1 MINLQSLCLRL
12 WLCIPALLFS
22 VFLSSSSKAVDC
34 STDTVGLCTP
44 TIEEIIDETVT
55 ETIQYE
61 ADGYTVTTETI
72 TDTTTTTV
80 ANEDS
85 GDILDGDNNYVSS
98 TKEGDMDSDWGGQG
112 PASMP
117 TGNNCFGLGTDKCAQ
132 ITGSGNSTSTMGV
145 DGMGTTFINTVDISD
160 LDINYGGKTNYTIKV
175 DKQDAEDRIY
185 MHITGK
191 NGNTNVFSG
200 TDILSESGVASGYEA
215 YSGGFDFNGK
225 ITTLIIEVG
234 GRDINLAIGP
244 LFDDVTVN
252 VLYNTINTIVQQSI
266 TSVEMWVAQGGSTE
280 TETITIVENI
290 FEHND
295 IIEAPDGDMYF
306 EPEFEEPDME
316 MSYEIV
322 EIEMEMEMNFDMD
335 FEFDMPDID
344 MPDMEMNMD
353 MATVEIEMEMEM
365 NMEMD
370 FEMEM
375 EMDMDMPEP
384 MEMAEIDMP
393 EPDMEMPDMDMD
405 METPEIEMDMDTEMP
420 ETDMDM
426 SEPEMEPEMEVEPE
440 PTTEPE
446 PEMEEPVNEPEPETE
461 AEPEPADEPSE
472 EPADEPKEEM
482 EEEPEPEKGAPEAD
496 ADEDQPED
504 MEESEDKGE
513 AEEKPVKKPE
523 SKKEKA
529 AKKIVKKMG
538 DKGRYDSQNQ
548 LKTLIVMQVL
558 GNTKTFFESQQQLN
572 DRAGFFT
579 DESLPDAVISDN
591 NIAGYFLFAGS
602 DGLMN
607 EMVMQQWQK

>member
-55 ETIQYE
+55 ETIQYG

-80 ANEDS
+80 TNEDS

-117 TGNNCFGLGTDKCAQ
+117 TGNNCFGLGTDKCAS

-175 DKQDAEDRIY
+175 DKQDAQDRIY

-215 YSGGFDFNGK
+215 YSGGFDFSGK

-306 EPEFEEPDME
+306 EPEFEETDME

-344 MPDMEMNMD
+344 MPDMEMNME

-375 EMDMDMPEP
+375 DMEMPEP

-393 EPDMEMPDMDMD
+393 EPEMEMPDMDMD

-426 SEPEMEPEMEVEPE
+426 SEPEMEPEIEVEPE

-472 EPADEPKEEM
+472 EPANEPKEEM
-482 EEEPEPEKGAPEAD
+482 EEEPEPEKGTPEAD

>member
-1 MINLQSLCLRL
+1 MMNLRSLLLLL
-12 WLCIPALLFS
+12 WLCIS
-22 VFLSSSSKAVDC
+22 VSLSSSSKAVDC

-85 GDILDGDNNYVSS
+85 GDILDGDNNYVA
-98 TKEGDMDSDWGGQG
+98 TNKEGDMEVDWGGQG

-117 TGNNCFGLGTDKCAQ
+117 SGNNCFGLGTDKCAQ

-175 DKQDAEDRIY
+175 DKQDAQDRIY

-191 NGNTNVFSG
+191 NGNTSVFSG

-215 YSGGFDFNGK
+215 YSGGFDFSGK

-335 FEFDMPDID
+335 FEMDMPDMD

-365 NMEMD
+365 SMEMD
-370 FEMEM
+370 LEMEM
-375 EMDMDMPEP
+375 EMPDMEPMDMEMEMPEV
-384 MEMAEIDMP
+384 EMAEM
-393 EPDMEMPDMDMD
+393 DMEMPEPEMEMD
-405 METPEIEMDMDTEMP
+405 MEMP
-420 ETDMDM
+420 
-426 SEPEMEPEMEVEPE
+426 EPEMEPEMEVEPE

-446 PEMEEPVNEPEPETE
+446 PEMEEPINETETETE
-461 AEPEPADEPSE
+461 AEPEPADEP
-472 EPADEPKEEM
+472 ADEPKEDVA
-482 EEEPEPEKGAPEAD
+482 EESEPEESAPEAD

-504 MEESEDKGE
+504 MEEPEDKGE